1 MRREIAGR
9 LSEAFSSAAL
19 RLRTYSANGSGYPA
33 ENTPSHGI
41 LLQNVLEGLKDSVI
55 AVDRDLTVTLMN
67 AAAVKL
73 FKAYQWQGRSLMD
86 ATRVDSLVDFLEQED
101 LRDDASFEF
110 NMRRGP
116 HNRHIQAQVSLLSDG
131 GKVVV
136 FRDVTTVRRLERM
149 RRDFVANVSHELR
162 TPISVV
168 SANTETL
175 LDGAMCDEKFAT
187 KLLEAVHRNAER
199 LTLIVN
205 DLLDL
210 SRLEA
215 GSYSLHSGR
224 VQVASV
230 AKRVIESLGE
240 KAERRE
246 SQVTLNV
253 DPELAV
259 MTDEAALYQV
269 LVNYLENAIKYAPMG
284 SHIEITAARRKR
296 KRKVRIAVCD
306 DGPGIEPKLR
316 NRVFERFFR
325 IDPGRSR
332 EMGGTGLG
340 LSIVKHLVEAMGG
353 RVGVDANEPQ
363 GSVFWLDLPAA

>member
-1 MRREIAGR
+1 VRREIAGR
-9 LSEAFSSAAL
+9 LSGVLSSAAV
-19 RLRTYSANGSGYPA
+19 RLAAYSGSLGGHA
-33 ENTPSHGI
+33 DTQRVALES
-41 LLQNVLEGLKDSVI
+41 VLESLKDSVI
-55 AVDRDLTVTLMN
+55 AVDARMRVTLMN

-73 FKAYQWQGRSLMD
+73 FKAYDWRGKTLAEVTRVNSLVEFLSKEDLQDD
-86 ATRVDSLVDFLEQED
+86 AT
-101 LRDDASFEF
+101 FEF
-110 NMRRGP
+110 TMRRGP
-116 HNRHIQAQVSLLSDG
+116 HNRHIQAHVSLQSHG

-168 SANTETL
+168 SANAETL
-175 LDGAMCDEKFAT
+175 LDGAISDERFAT

-224 VQVASV
+224 VNVEAVAR
-230 AKRVIESLGE
+230 RVVESLAE
-240 KAERRE
+240 KAEQRE
-246 SQVTLNV
+246 SKVTI
-253 DPELAV
+253 DCAPDLAV
-259 MTDEAALYQV
+259 MSDEAALYQV
-269 LVNYLENAIKYAPMG
+269 LVNYLENAIKYAPAG
-284 SHIEITAARRKR
+284 SHIEIRAARRKR

-340 LSIVKHLVEAMGG
+340 LSIVKHLAEAMGG
-353 RVGVDANEPQ
+353 RVGVEANEPQ
-363 GSVFWLDLPAA
+363 GSIFWIDLPSA